1 MGRNIDKPVIANVP
15 GERKELETMGF
26 PQTYYVIPEHHTYL
40 SDDRAE
46 LVFDQHLPNVR
57 KDDLNLEVLEK
68 SICLDFKAE
77 GKEPVSRCYALPY
90 DVDPSTA
97 EADFD
102 NNVLRVRARLRSP
115 PFPGKKLS
123 L

>member
-1 MGRNIDKPVIANVP
+1 MAY
-15 GERKELETMGF
+15 
-26 PQTYYVIPEHHTYL
+26 PQTYYVIPEHHMYL
-40 SDDRAE
+40 SDDRTE

-57 KDDLNLEVLEK
+57 KEDLNIEVLEK

-77 GKEPVSRCYALPY
+77 GKEPVARCFSLPY

-97 EADFD
+97 SGDFD
-102 NNVLRVRARLRSP
+102 NKVLIVRAKLRTA
-115 PFPGKKLS
+115 PFPGKKLF